1 MAHPNLSGCQN
12 MVVQLLVLISNIW
25 KTSPSVA
32 KTQTDRVVVSC
43 FYKLITVALF
53 ASSNTA
59 STAGGETDPK
69 TTDEVHDTKYK
80 LQQCVKSSIKLSHLI
95 PSYRGALYWSLDFLK
110 AAGQR
115 VTSSSFSSPLGLRL
129 TSSWQLKLERFV
141 HGNTIH
147 HHIGCVHRL
156 VAISD

>member
-12 MVVQLLVLISNIW
+12 MAVQLLVLIYKSTISNIW

-32 KTQTDRVVVSC
+32 KTQIDRLVVPC

-69 TTDEVHDTKYK
+69 TSDEVRDTNLFHTKHK
-80 LQQCVKSSIKLSHLI
+80 LQQCVKSSVKLSHLI
-95 PSYRGALYWSLDFLK
+95 PSYRRALYWSLDFLK

-115 VTSSSFSSPLGLRL
+115 VTSSSFSSPLGWRL
-129 TSSWQLKLERFV
+129 TSSWQLKLERLV
-141 HGNTIH
+141 HGNAKH
-147 HHIGCVHRL
+147 HHI
-156 VAISD
+156 